1 MATNTTTRRALIG
14 GAGLAA
20 AVAVIPANA
29 ARSTTTGNDAEL
41 LARWNMRQD
50 IYAQACARGPWF
62 YAETHSSELCV
73 KHDAQEVPI
82 VNATAETF
90 RGALA
95 QAWLAWGAQGDV
107 RTEDDHKRAA
117 LIHAADFSAL
127 ADMERRKELDWD
139 DSTMFAVIRSLRTL
153 AGEA

>member
-1 MATNTTTRRALIG
+1 MSTQTTRRALIG

-20 AVAVIPANA
+20 AVAVVPAIA
-29 ARSTTTGNDAEL
+29 ARSTANGNDAEL

-50 IYAQACARGPWF
+50 FYGQACARGPWF
-62 YAETHSSELCV
+62 YAETHSSELCA

-82 VNATAETF
+82 VNATAETI

-95 QAWLAWGAQGDV
+95 QAWLAWDAQGDI
-107 RTEDDHKRAA
+107 RTEDDRKLAA
-117 LIHAADFSAL
+117 LIHSADFAAL
-127 ADMERRKELDWD
+127 ADLERRKLMEWD
-139 DSTMFAVIRSLRTL
+139 DCTMLALIRSLRTL

>member
-1 MATNTTTRRALIG
+1 MNTQTTRRALIG

-20 AVAVIPANA
+20 AVAVVPAIA
-29 ARSTTTGNDAEL
+29 ARSTASGNDAEL

-50 IYAQACARGPWF
+50 LYAQACARGPWF
-62 YAETHSSELCV
+62 YAETHSSELCE
-73 KHDAQEVPI
+73 KHDAQEIPI
-82 VNATAETF
+82 ASTTAQTVQ
-90 RGALA
+90 GALA

-117 LIHAADFSAL
+117 LIHSADFAAL
-127 ADMERRKELDWD
+127 ADLERGKQLDWD
-139 DSTMFAVIRSLRTL
+139 DTTMFALIRSLRTL